1 MMRNMK
7 GKIFWL
13 VRATRRVVEY
23 RLEGER
29 AGVVVDL
36 LGLAPAQAERADK
49 AEQQSK
55 NTFFHPSTSCSI
67 AYLQHIIKG

>member
-1 MMRNMK
+1 MK

-13 VRATRRVVEY
+13 IWIARRVVEY
-23 RLEGER
+23 RLKREG

-36 LGLAPAQAERADK
+36 LGLAPAQTKRADK